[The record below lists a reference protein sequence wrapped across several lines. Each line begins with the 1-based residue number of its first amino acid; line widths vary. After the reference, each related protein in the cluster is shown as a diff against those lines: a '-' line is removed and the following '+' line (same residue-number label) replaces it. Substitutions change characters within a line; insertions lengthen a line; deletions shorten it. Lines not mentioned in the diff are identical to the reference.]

1 MAAKRRGVT
10 CDATRHGSLFIG
22 IEIDD
27 LVPQLAYAAALNEGR
42 IEQDHGVRRRDGPVF
57 GDAVRSEVVHPHGIL
72 SGPTR
77 PEWSQHLVDE
87 RVEVVRIFVVA
98 AS

>member
-27 LVPQLAYAAALNEGR
+27 LVPQLA
-42 IEQDHGVRRRDGPVF
+42 
-57 GDAVRSEVVHPHGIL
+57 
-72 SGPTR
+72 
-77 PEWSQHLVDE
+77 
-87 RVEVVRIFVVA
+87 
-98 AS
+98 